1 MNQVGC
7 NWSTKKGTANFLNTL
22 IDLAVKSGLTSLES
36 TLRHQKQEKIS
47 TFIHLSCRTKLR
59 NQTHPTKRASP
70 STVGSTSKRYIYCG
84 TECIFDKKHPDR
96 NQFIE
101 VRTISTTIHKQ
112 TLAICEACDNVTS
125 KTVETWLLS
134 VNYLAAAEAQYHLY
148 CRTKFENP
156 LPKYATPR
164 RPGSLSKTTLFEKAC
179 EVMGNDM
186 NLCTVSEFYALMS
199 KSGDDV
205 YTPRMVK
212 MKLKQKYKECV
223 KFATRDGKSDI
234 ILLDRTTKILSEDWY
249 NTRKANLDDESVQI
263 VQTAATLIK
272 DAMRNHELESN
283 VYLAMDDIAKGN
295 NLIPDLLKTFVN
307 RLIKSSVNQMS
318 ISQAIVAAA
327 RSRRIIP
334 LLFGLAISTDNLIGS
349 KWLKNILSK
358 MGLAVSYGEVNQLH
372 YQLFKSMS
380 LSEIKFHLIIS
391 AISTF
396 KSASHSFNA

>member
-1 MNQVGC
+1 
-7 NWSTKKGTANFLNTL
+7 
-22 IDLAVKSGLTSLES
+22 
-36 TLRHQKQEKIS
+36 
-47 TFIHLSCRTKLR
+47 
-59 NQTHPTKRASP
+59 
-70 STVGSTSKRYIYCG
+70 
-84 TECIFDKKHPDR
+84 
-96 NQFIE
+96 
-101 VRTISTTIHKQ
+101 
-112 TLAICEACDNVTS
+112 
-125 KTVETWLLS
+125 
-134 VNYLAAAEAQYHLY
+134 
-148 CRTKFENP
+148 
-156 LPKYATPR
+156 
-164 RPGSLSKTTLFEKAC
+164 
-179 EVMGNDM
+179 M
-186 NLCTVSEFYALMS
+186 NLCTVSEFHALMS

-249 NTRKANLDDESVQI
+249 NTRKANLDNESVQL

-283 VYLAMDDIAKGN
+283 VYLSMDDIAKGN
-295 NLIPDLLKTFVN
+295 NLIPDLLETFVN
-307 RLIKSSVNQMS
+307 RLIKSPVNQMS

-327 RSRRIIP
+327 RSRRIMP

-380 LSEIKFHLIIS
+380 FSEIKFHLMIS
-391 AISTF
+391 AVSTF